1 MTEITPKSEKDE
13 STWTRGITA
22 MMLAAI
28 AMSTV
33 VLGVVAIVAMSKSD
47 SDGTSGASPA
57 ETVSAATI
65 VVDIKEF
72 SITMSPSAV
81 RPGDVTFEIRNSG
94 AVPHD
99 FVITK
104 LDIHSSLLN
113 SGASETIVAKNVVA
127 GTYEVI
133 CTVAGHADAGM
144 KATFTVSADAPSAEA
159 KGHEMAGVTPASG
172 TAAHD
177 EMTWQEMDAI
187 MHETALKFPAKTE
200 GLGNGEITPTLSDDG
215 YKVFNLT
222 ASIIKWE
229 VEPGK
234 FVDGWA
240 YNGQIPGPV
249 IRLNV
254 GDKVRI
260 VLKNELPESTT
271 LHPHGVRVP
280 NKFDGVPPYT
290 QDPIKPGET
299 FTYEFTAQETTVGMY
314 HSHHNPQVQVPN
326 GLLGALIVGDWKDIA
341 MKAAGTRVVDDDDG
355 KAEQEIVMVLND
367 AGTIGLSLNGKSF
380 PATTPYTMKVG
391 ESLVVHY
398 FNEGNQMHPMH
409 LHQTAGLVVAK
420 DGRVLESPFWADTL
434 SVAPGERWT
443 MIYTALDPGVWA
455 WHCHILP
462 HAETATGMRYM
473 VTAVIVSPK

>member
-1 MTEITPKSEKDE
+1 MTPTLEKNE

-22 MMLAAI
+22 MMLATI

-47 SDGTSGASPA
+47 SGGSSSTSPVTTASA
-57 ETVSAATI
+57 TTVS
-65 VVDIKEF
+65 VDLKEF
-72 SITMSPSAV
+72 ALTMSLSAV
-81 RPGDVTFEIRNSG
+81 KPGDVTFEIHNNG

-99 FVITK
+99 FTIAK
-104 LDIHSSLLN
+104 LNIHSSLLN
-113 SGASETIVAKNVVA
+113 PGTSETIVAKNVVA
-127 GTYEVI
+127 GTYDVI
-133 CTVAGHADAGM
+133 CTIAGHADAGM

-159 KGHEMAGVTPASG
+159 QGHDMAGMGNTSG
-172 TAAHD
+172 TATGD
-177 EMTWQEMDAI
+177 EMTWQEMDAL
-187 MHETALKFPAKTE
+187 MEETALKFPAKTE
-200 GLGNGEITPTLSDDG
+200 GLGNGEISPTLSDDG

-249 IRLNV
+249 IRANV

-271 LHPHGVRVP
+271 LHPHGVRIP

-290 QDPIKPGET
+290 QAPIKPGET
-299 FTYEFTAQETTVGMY
+299 FTYEFTAQETSVGMY
-314 HSHHNPQVQVPN
+314 HSHHNAQVQVPN

-341 MKAAGTRVVDDDDG
+341 MKAAGSRVVDDDDG

-367 AGTIGLSLNGKSF
+367 SGTIGLSLNGKSF
-380 PATTPYTMKVG
+380 PATTPYKMKVG
-391 ESLVVHY
+391 ETLVVHY
-398 FNEGNQMHPMH
+398 FNEGNMMHPMH
-409 LHQTAGLVVAK
+409 LHQPAGLVVAR
-420 DGRVLESPFWADTL
+420 DGKVLESPFWADTL
-434 SVAPGERWT
+434 AVAPGERWT

-462 HAETATGMRYM
+462 HAETPIGMRYM
-473 VTAVIVSPK
+473 VTAVIVDPK